1 MKLTTMIELHSDEKI
16 ILEKRRYWLPFAVEG
31 LSLFVAAVIPF
42 FIIFFTG
49 YLSEEI
55 SSQINVYKTFAY
67 FLATGWFLIVWVIF
81 FVAWTNYY
89 LDVLLVTSKRVLD
102 IEQLGLFARDEAELR
117 IENIQD
123 IKVEIAGVLASI
135 LHFGNIHIQTAGQS
149 KEFIIKNL
157 HDPQGVK
164 DEIMRQHDALGFR

>member
-1 MKLTTMIELHSDEKI
+1 MIELHSDEKVV
-16 ILEKRRYWLPFAVEG
+16 LEKRRYWLPFAAEG
-31 LSLFVAAVIPF
+31 LTLFITAVIPF
-42 FIIFFTG
+42 SLIFFG
-49 YLSEEI
+49 GSLSLPEEI
-55 SSQINVYKTFAY
+55 SSQINAYKTFAY
-67 FLATGWFLIVWVIF
+67 FLAAGWFLIVWVIF

-89 LDVLLVTSKRVLD
+89 LDVLLVTSKRVVD
-102 IEQLGLFARDEAELR
+102 IEQLGLFSRDEAELR

-164 DEIMRQHDALGFR
+164 DEIMRQHDALSKN